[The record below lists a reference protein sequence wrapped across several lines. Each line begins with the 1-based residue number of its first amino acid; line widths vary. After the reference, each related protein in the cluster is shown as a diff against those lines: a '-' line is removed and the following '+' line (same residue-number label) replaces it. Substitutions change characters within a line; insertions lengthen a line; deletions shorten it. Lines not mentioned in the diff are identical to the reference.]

1 MTNFLQIPSVNQP
14 SNPTALK
21 MKTVAIFVV
30 MFAAAVAMK
39 LEESP
44 PERRPSEQ
52 STGRCVE
59 YGIDYTGYD
68 IDIIYNIY
76 HWSDCAQKCNDH
88 RSCSYWTWV
97 QNDEKRCI
105 LKSSNAGRRK
115 LDAMIS
121 GSYDCLSEC

>member
-1 MTNFLQIPSVNQP
+1 MYGI
-14 SNPTALK
+14 
-21 MKTVAIFVV
+21 
-30 MFAAAVAMK
+30 
-39 LEESP
+39 
-44 PERRPSEQ
+44 ERKPSEQ

-59 YGIDYTGYD
+59 YGIDYSGYD
-68 IDIIYNIY
+68 IDIIYHIY